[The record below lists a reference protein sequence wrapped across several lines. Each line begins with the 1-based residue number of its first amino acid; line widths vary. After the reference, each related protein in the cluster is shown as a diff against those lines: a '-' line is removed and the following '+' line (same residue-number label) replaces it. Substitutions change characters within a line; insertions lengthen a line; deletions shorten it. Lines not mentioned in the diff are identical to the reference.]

1 MPPGTLP
8 AGAPAGGAAAR
19 LRRPA
24 PAGLGGRSAAA
35 AHKTL
40 DVIMKNEIEALIPKL
55 SEEKTEAKRRGSSPL
70 QSDYFPFTVKYP
82 ARIKVIK
89 FRKE

>member
-1 MPPGTLP
+1 MSIELK
-8 AGAPAGGAAAR
+8 
-19 LRRPA
+19 LRN
-24 PAGLGGRSAAA
+24 L
-35 AHKTL
+35 TVTT
-40 DVIMKNEIEALIPKL
+40 DVNMATFNYRL